1 MHERVSYGYAILVVR
16 EEVFDDQTMA
26 SKMTSNHLSD
36 PSILRQRMW
45 VTDLRFGANDLFFPL
60 FSLYSWIL
68 CLTFQISRA
77 AI

>member
-45 VTDLRFGANDLFFPL
+45 VTDLRFGANDFFFPYFL
-60 FSLYSWIL
+60 STPGFY
-68 CLTFQISRA
+68 A
-77 AI
+77 